1 MSRWELFNGPV
12 GLAAHLEHEFKWPI
26 GVNSW
31 TFENKFKCV
40 DDDQTGKR
48 RLNLYPAD
56 TQEPGTFCCHDGHCI
71 DSERVCDYIP
81 DCQDGSDEDSCS
93 MVNIPFDYDN
103 LHPKPEVS
111 VRRSPTFMQLMKMR
125 IFLNLNRKKIVIL
138 F

>member
-12 GLAAHLEHEFKWPI
+12 GLVAHLEHEFKWPI

-71 DSERVCDYIP
+71 DSERVCDSIP
-81 DCQDGSDEDSCS
+81 DCQDGQTMEMSGSKKG
-93 MVNIPFDYDN
+93 
-103 LHPKPEVS
+103 KPGF
-111 VRRSPTFMQLMKMR
+111 T
-125 IFLNLNRKKIVIL
+125 N
-138 F
+138 